1 MEPTPAPQASV
12 PPPSAPR
19 FPWPIVVFLL
29 LAIAGGAGAVAI
41 QWSVH
46 QKQIAASQFGADA
59 SGNTGRSGVLPSLA
73 NGAVEPGK
81 LDLSAYGVL
90 VAGEGDQVVIY
101 GVLGP
106 CEGHMQLRELLTEF
120 AEEHSQQTKVVLFSG
135 LGSPDGQ
142 RAIGSSCAGYV
153 VTLRDEEGVLRPT
166 ASFEKAPGM
175 GWTIEQIMAAADK
188 AVAEAS
194 GAGAATPESAPTD
207 ESEPPET
214 ESATEETPEPQASST

>member
-73 NGAVEPGK
+73 NGAVEPGQ
-81 LDLSAYGVL
+81 LDLSASGVL

-166 ASFEKAPGM
+166 ASFEKAP
-175 GWTIEQIMAAADK
+175 
-188 AVAEAS
+188 
-194 GAGAATPESAPTD
+194 